1 VGVQQPFCATSRST
15 SSNPASSWVS
25 GGIGKV
31 GSLGRRAG
39 ASIEG
44 GSAVCSS
51 DGGLKVEMEDNLKM
65 EDEASEQAKQ
75 ERSFEDG
82 AARRLR

>member
-1 VGVQQPFCATSRST
+1 
-15 SSNPASSWVS
+15 
-25 GGIGKV
+25 
-31 GSLGRRAG
+31 
-39 ASIEG
+39 
-44 GSAVCSS
+44 
-51 DGGLKVEMEDNLKM
+51 VEMEDNLKM